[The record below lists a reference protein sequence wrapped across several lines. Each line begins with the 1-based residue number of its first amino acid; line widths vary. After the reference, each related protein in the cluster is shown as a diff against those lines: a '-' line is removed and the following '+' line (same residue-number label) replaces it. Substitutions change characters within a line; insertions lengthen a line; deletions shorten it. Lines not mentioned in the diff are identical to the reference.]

1 MTEAFSEELPQI
13 SNLPDL
19 IQGGM
24 GVGVSDWRLARSVA
38 IAGEKFDR
46 RVLGVVSGT
55 GLPAI
60 MVHRLQEN
68 DPNTIRAL
76 NVFDPAIA
84 EEFIKEYPPVHELD
98 QRFKLAPKQEILVT
112 SKNSALKE
120 KMNRLAV
127 ASAFVEIFL
136 AKEGHQ
142 GKIGINILEKVQLMH
157 LPTLLGAMMAGVDTV
172 LVGAGIPH
180 QIPQVIESFA
190 NNQAAS
196 YKLDVIGTSEKFDM
210 KLDPKEYVPIGAKL
224 QKPKFYAIV
233 SHHALAMRLNKTV
246 NVDGFVVEG
255 PTAGG
260 HNAPA
265 RSDAV
270 DGEGQPVYGE
280 KDKPDFKKIME
291 LGKPYWLAGSQ
302 SGKLIEAQESG
313 AAGIQVGTAFALS
326 KESGLKKEYKEY
338 LIRKIQNGSLGIMTS
353 TTASPTGFP
362 FQVVQVSG
370 SLSNEEIYNG
380 RERVCNLGGL
390 VRLKEMENGELV
402 GLCPAEPLLTYKKKG
417 GDSKDTE
424 GAICLCNGLASAVGY
439 AQEGEPPIFTLGKD
453 VATVKILS
461 TGSPNG
467 SYSAEEVVAYEFS
480 IDK

>member
-1 MTEAFSEELPQI
+1 MTEILREIMPQI
-13 SNLPDL
+13 SNHPEL

-24 GVGVSDWRLARSVA
+24 GVGVSDWKLARSVA
-38 IAGEKFDR
+38 VAGEKYDR
-46 RVLGVVSGT
+46 SVLGVVSGT

-60 MVHRLQEN
+60 MVHRLQEG
-68 DPNTIRAL
+68 DPDTIRAL
-76 NVFDPAIA
+76 HIFNPLIA
-84 EEFIKEYPPVHELD
+84 EEFINEYPQVKSPN
-98 QRFKLAPKQEILVT
+98 QRFKLAPKQEVLVT
-112 SKNSALKE
+112 SKKPDLIE
-120 KMNRLAV
+120 KMTRLGV

-136 AKEGHQ
+136 AKEGHK
-142 GKIGINILEKVQLMH
+142 GAIGINILEKVQLMH

-180 QIPQVIESFA
+180 QIPQVLENFA
-190 NNQAAS
+190 DNKEAS
-196 YKLDVIGTSEKFDM
+196 YKLDVMGTNEKVDI
-210 KLDPKEYVPIGAKL
+210 KLDPKKYLPIDAKL

-270 DGEGQPVYGE
+270 DDEGQPVYGE
-280 KDKPDFKKIME
+280 KDQPDFKKIME
-291 LGKPYWLAGSQ
+291 LDKPYWLAGSQ
-302 SGKLIEAQESG
+302 SGKLAEAQKMG

-326 KESGLKKEYKEY
+326 NESGLKKVYKDA
-338 LIRKIQNGSLGIMTS
+338 LIEEIKKDSIRVVTS

-362 FQVVQVSG
+362 FQVVQEKG
-370 SLSNEEIYNG
+370 SLSDEQIYSA

-390 VRLKEMENGELV
+390 VRLKKMESGELV
-402 GLCPAEPLLTYKKKG
+402 GICPAEPVSTYERKEA
-417 GDSKDTE
+417 DPEDAS

-439 AQEGEPPIFTLGKD
+439 AREGEPPIFTLGKD

-461 TGSPNG
+461 AANPDG

-480 IDK
+480 MPK